1 MIKTY
6 AMQAGERAVIEL
18 PEDVFESVDFSPKDK
33 WFHLQDPTDKD
44 IETIISL
51 TGAPEEFL
59 KAPLDEEERA
69 RVDAEDGFTLVLVDI
84 PVTEDEE
91 VYYTYSTIPLGVL
104 VGNDTVITVCL
115 QNTSIINDFIMGRVK
130 GVSIKKRSWFVLKI
144 LYSVATKFLQ
154 YLRQIDKA
162 SQRIQNE
169 LTKTIKDTQLVQLL
183 ELQNA
188 LVYFSTSLQANEAV
202 INKITRTEVLKKYEE
217 DSELLEDVHIE
228 NQQAIEMCTI
238 YRNILSATME
248 GFSSISS
255 NKMNKTMQFLTAITF
270 IISLPTLIA
279 SIFGMNVKVPWQNE
293 MVGFW
298 ITLGMCL
305 ISSLVSAFFLFRKP
319 KQAKVQK
326 IKKEKQRKRN

>member
-18 PEDVFESVDFSPKDK
+18 SNEMFEDTSFCAKDK

-44 IETIISL
+44 IETIVKL

-69 RVDAEDGFTLVLVDI
+69 RIDSEDGFTLVLVDI

-91 VYYTYSTIPLGVL
+91 DYYTYSTIPLGVII
-104 VGNDTVITVCL
+104 GNDTIITVCL
-115 QNTSIINDFIMGRVK
+115 QSTSIIRDFVTGRVK
-130 GVSIKKRSWFVLKI
+130 GVTTKKRSWFVLKI

-154 YLRQIDKA
+154 YLRQIDKS

-169 LTKTIKDTQLVQLL
+169 LHRTMKDKQLVQLL

-202 INKITRTEVLKKYEE
+202 ISKIIRTDILKKYEE
-217 DSELLEDVHIE
+217 DKELLEDVQIE
-228 NQQAIEMCTI
+228 NQQAIEMCSI
-238 YRNILSATME
+238 YRNILSGTMDA
-248 GFSSISS
+248 FSSIIS
-255 NKMNKTMQFLTAITF
+255 NKLNTVMRILTAITF
-270 IISLPTLIA
+270 IISIPTLIA
-279 SIFGMNVKVPWQNE
+279 SIFGMNVRVPWQNE
-293 MVGFW
+293 ISGFW
-298 ITLGMCL
+298 IVLAMCVV
-305 ISSLVSAFFLFRKP
+305 SSMVAAIFLFRKP
-319 KQAKVQK
+319 KSQRV
-326 IKKEKQRKRN
+326 KKDNPKKGVRK

>member
-18 PEDVFESVDFSPKDK
+18 SNEMFEDTSFCAKDK

-44 IETIISL
+44 IETIVKL

-69 RVDAEDGFTLVLVDI
+69 RIDSEDGFTLVLVDI

-91 VYYTYSTIPLGVL
+91 DYYTYSTIPLGVII
-104 VGNDTVITVCL
+104 GNDTIITVCL
-115 QNTSIINDFIMGRVK
+115 QSTSIIRDFVTGRVK
-130 GVSIKKRSWFVLKI
+130 GVTTKKRSWFVLKI

-154 YLRQIDKA
+154 YLRQIDKS

-169 LTKTIKDTQLVQLL
+169 LHRTMKDKQLVQLL

-202 INKITRTEVLKKYEE
+202 ISKIIRTDILKKYEE
-217 DSELLEDVHIE
+217 DKELLEDVQIE
-228 NQQAIEMCTI
+228 NQQAIEMCSI
-238 YRNILSATME
+238 YRNILSGTMDA
-248 GFSSISS
+248 FSSIIS
-255 NKMNKTMQFLTAITF
+255 NKLNTVMRILTAITF
-270 IISLPTLIA
+270 IISIPTLIA
-279 SIFGMNVKVPWQNE
+279 SIFGMNVRVPWQNE
-293 MVGFW
+293 ISGFW
-298 ITLGMCL
+298 IVLAMCVV
-305 ISSLVSAFFLFRKP
+305 SSIVAAIFLFRKP
-319 KQAKVQK
+319 KSQRV
-326 IKKEKQRKRN
+326 KKDNPKKGVRK

>member
-6 AMQAGERAVIEL
+6 MMQAGERAVIEL
-18 PEDVFESVDFSPKDK
+18 PEDVFESTEFSPKDK

-44 IETIISL
+44 IETIIKL

-69 RVDAEDGFTLVLVDI
+69 RVDVEDGFTLVLVDI

-91 VYYTYSTIPLGVL
+91 FYYTYSTMPLGVI
-104 VGNDTVITVCL
+104 VGGDTIITVCL

-130 GVSIKKRSWFVLKI
+130 GISIKKRSWFVLKI

-169 LTKTIKDTQLVQLL
+169 LQKTIKNTQLVQLL
-183 ELQNA
+183 ELQNS

-202 INKITRTEVLKKYEE
+202 INKIIRMDVLKKYEE

-228 NQQAIEMCTI
+228 NQQAIEMCSI
-238 YRNILSATME
+238 YRNILSGTMDA
-248 GFSSISS
+248 FSSISS
-255 NKMNKTMQFLTAITF
+255 NKMNKTMQVLTAITF

-279 SIFGMNVKVPWQNE
+279 SIFGMNVWVPWQGE
-293 MVGFW
+293 QVGFW
-298 ITLGMCL
+298 ITLGMCV
-305 ISSLVSAFFLFRKP
+305 ISSVIAVFFLFRKP
-319 KQAKVQK
+319 KQPKVKKDKKDKTQK
-326 IKKEKQRKRN
+326 RS